1 MSVNQSRLL
10 LVDDT
15 PAALK
20 LLSMMVATMGW
31 DYETAVDGEE
41 AFNKINAQ
49 APDYYSV
56 VVSDWLMPKMDGIA
70 LLKALK
76 KDPERRHIPV
86 ILQTALADKDSVQQ
100 GLKEGAFYY
109 LAKPLDMELVQSVIR
124 SALRDYKTHQNL
136 RAEITKITASF
147 ATAKHAEFEYKT
159 LEEAR
164 GLSSLLASLS
174 AEPDEAVVGLF
185 ELMVNAVE
193 HGNLAITYD
202 EKTQLIDQGRLVEE
216 VKHRLADDAYRNKF
230 VSLNLTVQPQEIKVI
245 IQDMGDGFD
254 FEEYLTFSMERM
266 LDNHGRGIMMA
277 NQAGFKKLEYS
288 DGGRQVTCCIER
300 AKSNQNSN

>member
-1 MSVNQSRLL
+1 MSVNQTRLL
-10 LVDDT
+10 LIDDT
-15 PAALK
+15 PASLK
-20 LLSMMVATMGW
+20 LLSMMVANAGW
-31 DYETAVDGEE
+31 EFDTAVDGED
-41 AFNKINAQ
+41 ALNKIKART
-49 APDYYSV
+49 PDYYSV

-76 KDPERRHIPV
+76 KDSERRQIPV
-86 ILQTALADKDSVQQ
+86 ILQTALADKESVQQ
-100 GLKEGAFYY
+100 GLREGAFYY

-136 RAEITKITASF
+136 RAEINKITASF

-164 GLSSLLASLS
+164 GLSSLLASLC

-202 EKTQLIDQGRLVEE
+202 EKTQLINEGRLIDE
-216 VKHRLADDAYRNKF
+216 VQQRLADDTYRDK
-230 VSLNLTVQPQEIKVI
+230 VVALTLDVRAAEIDVTI
-245 IQDMGDGFD
+245 RDMGEGFD
-254 FEEYLTFSMERM
+254 FEQYLNFSLERM

-288 DGGRQVTCCIER
+288 DGGRQVSCCIDR
-300 AKSNQNSN
+300 AAFTHLSS

>member
-1 MSVNQSRLL
+1 MAADKTRLL

-20 LLSMMVATMGW
+20 LLSLMVSSMGW
-31 DYETAVDGEE
+31 EFDSAVDGEE
-41 AFNKINAQ
+41 ALTKIHAQ
-49 APDYYSV
+49 APGYYSV
-56 VVSDWLMPKMDGIA
+56 VVSDWLMPNLDGLG

-86 ILQTALADKDSVQQ
+86 ILQTALADKESVQQ
-100 GLKEGAFYY
+100 GLSAGAFYY
-109 LAKPLDMELVQSVIR
+109 LAKPLDMELVHSVIG

-136 RAEITKITASF
+136 RSELTKITESF
-147 ATAKHAEFEYKT
+147 GTAKQAEFEYKT

-164 GLSSLLASLS
+164 GLSSLLASLC

-202 EKTQLIDQGRLVEE
+202 EKTQLIDEGRFVAE
-216 VKHRLADDAYRNKF
+216 VQQRLSDAAYSHKF
-230 VSLNLTVQPQEIKVI
+230 VTLSLQVRPDEVEITI
-245 IQDMGDGFD
+245 RDMGPGFD
-254 FEEYLTFSMERM
+254 FEPYLTFSLERM
-266 LDNHGRGIMMA
+266 LHNHGRGIMMA
-277 NQAGFKKLEYS
+277 NQSGFKTLEYS
-288 DGGRQVTCCIER
+288 EGGRQVTCCIAR
-300 AKSNQNSN
+300 DHSNHKTH

>member
-1 MSVNQSRLL
+1 MAADKIRLL

-20 LLSMMVATMGW
+20 LLGMMVGNMGW
-31 DYETAVDGEE
+31 EFETAVDGEE
-41 AFNKINAQ
+41 ALAKISAQ
-49 APDYYSV
+49 APGYFSV

-86 ILQTALADKDSVQQ
+86 ILQTALADKESVQQ

-109 LAKPLDMELVQSVIR
+109 LTKPLDMELVQSVIR

-136 RAEITKITASF
+136 RSELTKITESF
-147 ATAKHAEFEYKT
+147 ATAKQAEFEYQT
-159 LEEAR
+159 LKEAR
-164 GLSSLLASLS
+164 GLSSLLASLC

-202 EKTQLIDQGRLVEE
+202 EKTQLIEAGHLKEEIQQRLT
-216 VKHRLADDAYRNKF
+216 DSAYRDKF
-230 VSLNLTVQPQEIKVI
+230 VTLSLAVHPEEIEVRI
-245 IQDMGDGFD
+245 RDMGKGFD
-254 FEEYLTFSMERM
+254 FEQYLNFSMERM

-277 NQAGFKKLEYS
+277 
-288 DGGRQVTCCIER
+288 
-300 AKSNQNSN
+300 